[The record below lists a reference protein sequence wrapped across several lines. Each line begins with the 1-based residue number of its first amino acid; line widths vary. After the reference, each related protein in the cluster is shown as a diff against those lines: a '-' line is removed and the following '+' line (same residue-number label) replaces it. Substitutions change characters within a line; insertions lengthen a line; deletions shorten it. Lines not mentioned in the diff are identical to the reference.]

1 MASEEMRRLVAR
13 LEREKAAADP
23 DASWQA
29 MRADYA
35 ALAREFPADPAAHA
49 VDDALAGVAAVRF
62 QGQGADAS
70 RALLY
75 LHGGGYTTGAIAS
88 HEALTSRL
96 ALAAGCPVFA
106 LDYRLAPEHPF
117 PAALEDA
124 VAACRAL
131 AGRGIA
137 PGRLALAG
145 DSAGGGLAA
154 AALLA
159 LRDDGD
165 ALPGCAVLISPWADL
180 AGESGWASAD
190 EAADPMVTI
199 ASLHRMAGAYLA
211 GGDARHPLASPIF
224 AELAGLPP
232 LLIQVGTAEI
242 LLTDATVFAQ
252 RARAAG
258 VEVTLEVEPGAPH
271 VWHHFLPML
280 PEAVAAVERIAAFLR
295 QRSDAP

>member
-29 MRADYA
+29 MRADYD
-35 ALAREFPADPAAHA
+35 ALAREFPAAPAAHA
-49 VDDALAGVAAVRF
+49 LADALAGVPAVRF
-62 QGQGADAS
+62 QGEGADDS

-75 LHGGGYTTGAIAS
+75 LHGGGYTTGSIAS
-88 HEALTSRL
+88 HEALTSCL
-96 ALAAGCPVFA
+96 ALAGGCPVFA

-159 LRDDGD
+159 LRDGGD

-180 AGESGWASAD
+180 AGETGWASGD

-199 ASLHRMAGAYLA
+199 ASLHRMAAAYLA

-224 AELAGLPP
+224 ADLAGLPP
-232 LLIQVGTAEI
+232 LLIQVGTAEV
-242 LLTDATVFAQ
+242 LLTDATVFAR

-258 VEVTLEVEPGAPH
+258 VEVVLEIEQGAPH

-280 PEAVAAVERIAAFLR
+280 PEAAAAVERIAAFLR
-295 QRSDAP
+295 QRSGAP